1 MRYVPLQCF
10 LFFDL
15 DKIDVTV
22 VGRIVF
28 NSDVI
33 LHIRLRRAIHFD
45 YQIEFVDND
54 EVISTMEGE
63 KGKETFQHTVS
74 VHNSTELM
82 ARFRIGEVIGPNSEP
97 VTIDVPEGMLIFSN
111 V

>member
-1 MRYVPLQCF
+1 MYHSSLLYISDQIDVRIDSKFTSISGVPL
-10 LFFDL
+10 
-15 DKIDVTV
+15 
-22 VGRIVF
+22 RI
-28 NSDVI
+28 N
-33 LHIRLRRAIHFD
+33 LRRVIHFD
-45 YQIEFVDND
+45 YQIEFVDMTGD
-54 EVISTMEGE
+54 VIDTMEGV

-111 V
+111 I